1 MEREVKSSRITVR
14 LNKIQQEYLEDIV
27 RDKELKN
34 LSNGLQHL
42 INVAIILN
50 LK

>member
-14 LNKIQQEYLEDIV
+14 LNKIQQEYLEETV
-27 RDKELKN
+27 RNKELKN
-34 LSNGLQHL
+34 LSNGLQYL
-42 INVAIILN
+42 INVSIILN

>member
-14 LNKIQQEYLEDIV
+14 LNEIQIKYLENIV
-27 RDKELKN
+27 KDKELRS
-34 LSNGLQHL
+34 LPSGLQYL
-42 INVAIILN
+42 INVSIILN